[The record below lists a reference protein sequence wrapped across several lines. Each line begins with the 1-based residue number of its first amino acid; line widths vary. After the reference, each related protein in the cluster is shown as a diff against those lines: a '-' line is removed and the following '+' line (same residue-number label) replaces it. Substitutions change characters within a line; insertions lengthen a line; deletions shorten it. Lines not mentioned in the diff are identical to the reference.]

1 MRMLQWTDVSE
12 EVTAMTHLFIKG
24 VAVAGILALGTMSA
38 VGATEQVRPIEIA
51 QDVQDTMTAA
61 ILSAHNQYRTELGVS
76 PLVWSDA
83 LASDAQEWADYLASL
98 GGEELRHAENTGQ
111 GENLWMGTAGF
122 YSYTDMV
129 KAWGEEQQ
137 YFIGGTFPDVSS
149 TGNWSDVGHYTQLV
163 WRETTEVGCGMAT
176 AGGNNILVC
185 RYNPPGNFIGESVY

>member
-1 MRMLQWTDVSE
+1 
-12 EVTAMTHLFIKG
+12 MTHLFIKG

-38 VGATEQVRPIEIA
+38 VGAREQVRPIEIA

-61 ILSAHNQYRTELGVS
+61 ILSAHNQYRTELGLP

-98 GGEELRHAENTGQ
+98 GGEELKHAENTGQ